1 MLRIGVCDDDKEFLQ
16 RLVQM
21 IHIWFRITA
30 DPHRA
35 VSLDNGDE
43 LISKNAAFRMD
54 IILLDIVMPLLNGMD
69 TARELRAQDTA
80 VKIIF

>member
-21 IHIWFRITA
+21 IHMVGSQR

-35 VSLDNGDE
+35 VSL
-43 LISKNAAFRMD
+43 
-54 IILLDIVMPLLNGMD
+54 
-69 TARELRAQDTA
+69 
-80 VKIIF
+80 

>member
-21 IHIWFRITA
+21 IHIWSDHSGIPTELYPF
-30 DPHRA
+30 
-35 VSLDNGDE
+35 DNGDE

-69 TARELRAQDTA
+69 TARECARR
-80 VKIIF
+80 IPR